1 MSKNNYWQDRFIEE
15 EERLNKIAGDE
26 FRRQQLEYERAISM
40 LNKDIEVWYNRIAKN
55 NDVSLAE
62 AKKMLNDKELKEFKW
77 TLDEYIKHG
86 KENGIDKNWNKE
98 LENASARVHIERLE
112 AMKLQVRGEIEK
124 LYNDRESGFESYL
137 KNLYKD
143 QYNRTA
149 FQIAKGTRVGTNI
162 YSLNDKLVNT
172 VIKKPWASDGKHFS
186 DRIWEDKEKLLNA
199 LHTEMTQA
207 FIRGDKLDT
216 IIEKVV
222 KRMNT
227 SRSNVAR
234 LVYTESAAYAS
245 KARIKTY
252 EDLNIERYEI
262 VATLDSR
269 TSEIC
274 QGLDG
279 KVFEFKDYE
288 IGTTAPPFH
297 VNCRTTTAPYF
308 EDEKEEKR
316 AARDRDEKTYYV
328 PSDMTYDEWL
338 KKYQKNEVEKTGNDG
353 IIELTKLKEV
363 MTGKDYEE
371 YKSILNKCPNEN
383 IKALYNEHFNS
394 LDKIEILDEYR
405 GSFTPR
411 ENKIVFGYADEKYI
425 KQGSHKFETL
435 AHEVGHFF
443 DNNKYYNN
451 LTYLEIEGIQNSTL
465 LKNTFPKIPSSSD
478 IFLDAV
484 RKDIEILRQSTNGF
498 KNFGSL
504 KEKLSTTAQS
514 SGIQDFLD
522 GICDTKK
529 RNIFGWG
536 HGKGYYDREYNV
548 VKKAGRL
555 NDLKDFYNSVRYD
568 VKTQQKLKDIS
579 RNYRTASEV
588 WANITQA
595 VTLEN
600 ETGNIKFI
608 EEYMPNSLKT
618 YLKIINNRK

>member
-1 MSKNNYWQDRFIEE
+1 MSDYWKDRFVEE
-15 EERLNKIAGDE
+15 ENRVNQMAGKE
-26 FRRQQLEYERAISM
+26 IRKQQAEYDKAITRI
-40 LNKDIEVWYNRIAKN
+40 NQDIEVWYNRIAKN
-55 NDVSLAE
+55 NDVSLVN
-62 AKKMLNDKELKEFKW
+62 AKEMLNKKEHKEFKW
-77 TLDEYIKHG
+77 TVEEYIKKG
-86 KENGIDKNWNKE
+86 SGEDSFKFAKE
-98 LENASARVHIERLE
+98 LENASAKYHIERLE
-112 AMKLQVRGEIEK
+112 AMKLQVRTEIEK
-124 LYNDRESGFESYL
+124 LYNDNGNGFKNYL
-137 KNLYKD
+137 DNLYKD
-143 QYNRTA
+143 QYNHT
-149 FQIAKGTRVGTNI
+149 FFEIAKGTGIGIGSNM
-162 YSLNDKLVNT
+162 YKLNDKLVNT
-172 VIKKPWASDGKHFS
+172 VISNPWASDGKHFS
-186 DRIWEDKEKLLNA
+186 DRIWEDKEKLLNT

-216 IIEKVV
+216 LIEKVV
-222 KRMNT
+222 KRMNV

-279 KVFEFKDYE
+279 KVFDFKDYE

-308 EDEKEEKR
+308 EDGEEEKR
-316 AARDRDEKTYYV
+316 AARDKDGKTYYV
-328 PSDMTYDEWL
+328 PSDMTYDEWF
-338 KKYQKNEVEKTGNDG
+338 KKYQKDEVEKNGNDG
-353 IIELTKLKEV
+353 IIELTKLKEI

-435 AHEVGHFF
+435 AHEAGHFF
-443 DNNKYYNN
+443 DNNKYYND

-478 IFLDAV
+478 MFLDAV

-514 SGIQDFLD
+514 SGVQDFLD

-536 HGKGYYDREYNV
+536 HGKGYYDREYNA
-548 VKKAGRL
+548 VKKAERL

>member
-1 MSKNNYWQDRFIEE
+1 MDKKYWKDRFIEE
-15 EERLNKIAGDE
+15 ESRVNQMAVKEIKK
-26 FRRQQLEYERAISM
+26 QQAEYDKAITRI
-40 LNKDIEVWYNRIAKN
+40 NQDIEIWYNRIAKN
-55 NDVSLAE
+55 NDVTLAN
-62 AKKMLNDKELKEFKW
+62 AKEMLNKKERDEFKW
-77 TLDEYIKHG
+77 TVEEYIKKG
-86 KENGIDKNWNKE
+86 SGEDSFKFAKE
-98 LENASARVHIERLE
+98 LENASAKYHIERLE
-112 AMKLQVRGEIEK
+112 AMKLQVRAEIEK
-124 LYNDRESGFESYL
+124 LYNDNGRGFKNYL
-137 KNLYKD
+137 NDLYKD
-143 QYNRTA
+143 QYNHT
-149 FQIAKGTRVGTNI
+149 FFEIAKGTGMGIGSNM
-162 YSLNDKLVNT
+162 YKLNDKLVNT
-172 VIKKPWASDGKHFS
+172 VISNPWASDGKHFS
-186 DRIWEDKEKLLNA
+186 NRIWEDKEKLLNT
-199 LHTEMTQA
+199 LYTEMTQV

-216 IIEKVV
+216 LIEKVV

-297 VNCRTTTAPYF
+297 VNCRTTTVPYF
-308 EDEKEEKR
+308 EDEEEEKR
-316 AARDRDEKTYYV
+316 AARDKDGKTYYV
-328 PSDMTYDEWL
+328 PSEMTYDEWF

-353 IIELTKLKEV
+353 IIELTKLKEI

-371 YKSILNKCPNEN
+371 YKSILNKCPND

-451 LTYLEIEGIQNSTL
+451 LTYLEIEGIRNSTL

-568 VKTQQKLKDIS
+568 VKTQQKLKDII

-588 WANITQA
+588 
-595 VTLEN
+595 
-600 ETGNIKFI
+600 
-608 EEYMPNSLKT
+608 
-618 YLKIINNRK
+618 